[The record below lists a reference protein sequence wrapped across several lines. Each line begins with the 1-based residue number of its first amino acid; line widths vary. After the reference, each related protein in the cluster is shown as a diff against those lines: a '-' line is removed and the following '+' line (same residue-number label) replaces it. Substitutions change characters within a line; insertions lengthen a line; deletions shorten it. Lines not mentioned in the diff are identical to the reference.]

1 MIASVSTL
9 PTKVTSGPG
18 PAGKA
23 LSTQAASTPVISD
36 EVSLHSGEV
45 SDEVRISSLES
56 DASRLDKLSL
66 GAVSLT
72 VAALGVV
79 LASGGLGLPLMLAF
93 GIGTFGAVSGAVGWS
108 AGNYADDL
116 RAEADAARK
125 TSTHPDRSSTAPT
138 TLTVL

>member
-36 EVSLHSGEV
+36 EVSLH